1 MRSAGKTTATGG
13 LGWLEAAL
21 ATLAAWRERSRQ
33 RRVLGELDGFL
44 LRDIGVSPADARRE
58 AGKSFWER

>member
-1 MRSAGKTTATGG
+1 MGSVRKATAAGGW
-13 LGWLEAAL
+13 GWLEAAL
-21 ATLAAWRERSRQ
+21 ATLATWRERSRQ
-33 RRVLGELDGFL
+33 RRALGELDGFL